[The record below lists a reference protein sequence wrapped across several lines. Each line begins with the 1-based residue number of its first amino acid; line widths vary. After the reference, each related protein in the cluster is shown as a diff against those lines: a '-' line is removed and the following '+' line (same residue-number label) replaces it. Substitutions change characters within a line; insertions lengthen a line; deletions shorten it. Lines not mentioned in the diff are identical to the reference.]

1 MTRMFVEGIVS
12 TKDTLVRKKLGVIIM
27 ANEKGTTLSVNA
39 GDKQFIIPI
48 EPIWRYL
55 Q

>member
-1 MTRMFVEGIVS
+1 MIRMFVDGIVS
-12 TKDTLVRKKLGVIIM
+12 TKDIMASKKLDVIIM
-27 ANEKGTTLSVNA
+27 QDAKGTTLSLND